1 MLSEETQEAMNKDYR
16 NCRLFHSRKN
26 SGISTNEDV
35 MQYLQIS
42 SDPYINSFRKRMKL
56 KKLEY
61 HDDVKKCFLFYC
73 ISMGGG
79 RNGGRVIV
87 IFA

>member
-26 SGISTNEDV
+26 SGISTNEDE
-35 MQYLQIS
+35 MHYLQIS
-42 SDPYINSFRKRMKL
+42 SDPYINSFRIRMKL

-61 HDDVKKCFLFYC
+61 HDDVKKLL
-73 ISMGGG
+73 IE
-79 RNGGRVIV
+79 
-87 IFA
+87 